1 MALIH
6 SLEKNG
12 NFLFKYRGQ
21 IPLVL
26 FIMSVP
32 AIFFTDYSF
41 LHDKEL
47 LKWIF
52 LGVCAAFS
60 FAGQVIRAIAIGT
73 SNKNTSGRNTKE
85 QVAEALNT
93 KGIYSTVRHPLYLGN
108 YFMWIGIVM
117 YTFNI
122 WFILTVSLLFWLYY
136 ERIMFA
142 EERFLE
148 RKFGDDYVN
157 WSLKVP
163 PFWPSFKNYEKSS
176 IPFSLK
182 TILRREY
189 SGVTATI
196 LGFVFVDFLRGSF
209 EAKEVQFTDMQMYV
223 AIGALL
229 ISVLFRSLKHYTK
242 LLYEADR
249 S

>member
-12 NFLFKYRGQ
+12 NKLFRYRGQ
-21 IPLVL
+21 IPLIL
-26 FIMSVP
+26 FLLSIP
-32 AIFFTDYSF
+32 AIYFTDYDCFFRNENYKYGLLIFSAIISF
-41 LHDKEL
+41 
-47 LKWIF
+47 
-52 LGVCAAFS
+52 S
-60 FAGQVIRAIAIGT
+60 GQVIRAIAIGT
-73 SNKNTSGRNTKE
+73 SNKHTSGRNTRE

-93 KGIYSTVRHPLYLGN
+93 KGIYSTLRHPLYLGN
-108 YFMWIGIVM
+108 YFMWIGIVI
-117 YTFNI
+117 YVGNI
-122 WFILTVSLLFWLYY
+122 SFFMIVSLLFWVYY

-148 RKFGDDYVN
+148 RKFGQSYLD

-163 PFWPSFKNYEKSS
+163 AFIPSFKNYEKTD
-176 IPFSLK
+176 IPFSMK

-196 LGFVFVDFLRGSF
+196 ISFVFVDVLRNSF
-209 EAKEVQFTDMQMYV
+209 EMKAFVWKDSQTYV
-223 AIGALL
+223 IIGALL
-229 ISVLFRSLKHYTK
+229 ISLILRSLKHYTK
-242 LLYEADR
+242 ILSEADR

>member
-47 LKWIF
+47 LKWIL
-52 LGVCAAFS
+52 LGICAAFS

>member
-12 NFLFKYRGQ
+12 NILFRYRGQ
-21 IPLVL
+21 IPVVL
-26 FIMSVP
+26 FLL
-32 AIFFTDYSF
+32 AIPTIYFTDYELIESDEPLKVLLTLIAVFVSF
-41 LHDKEL
+41 L
-47 LKWIF
+47 
-52 LGVCAAFS
+52 
-60 FAGQVIRAIAIGT
+60 GQYIRAVAIGT
-73 SNKNTSGRNTKE
+73 SNKHTSGRNTKE
-85 QVAEALNT
+85 QVADALNT

-108 YFMWIGIVM
+108 YFMWIGIVL

-122 WFILTVSLLFWLYY
+122 WFFIVTSLLFWLYY

-148 RKFGDDYVN
+148 RKFGQDYVN
-157 WSLKVP
+157 WSMKVP
-163 PFWPSFKNYEKSS
+163 AFFPSYKNYIKTD

-189 SGVTATI
+189 SGITATI
-196 LGFVFVDFLRGSF
+196 LGFVFVDFLRDSF
-209 EAKEVQFTDMQMYV
+209 LAGEAVFKIKYAIAGGV
-223 AIGALL
+223 AIL
-229 ISVLFRSLKHYTK
+229 ITLILRTLKHNTK
-242 LLYEADR
+242 ILFEEDR

>member
-1 MALIH
+1 MALVH
-6 SLEKNG
+6 SFENSG
-12 NFLFKYRGQ
+12 NVLFKYRGQ
-21 IPLVL
+21 IPLLL
-26 FIMSVP
+26 FFLSIP
-32 AIFFTDYSF
+32 AVYFTDYQF
-41 LHDKEL
+41 LDQCEGVDLFL
-47 LKWIF
+47 LIT
-52 LGVCAAFS
+52 CAVFS
-60 FAGQVIRAIAIGT
+60 FSGQVIRAIAIGT
-73 SNKNTSGRNTKE
+73 SNKHTSGRNTKE

-117 YTFNI
+117 YTYNI
-122 WFILTVSLLFWLYY
+122 WFITIVSLLFWLYY

-148 RKFGDDYVN
+148 RKFGQQYVD
-157 WSLKVP
+157 WSLSVP
-163 PFWPSFKNYEKSS
+163 DFWPILKIYSITE

-196 LGFVFVDFLRGSF
+196 IGFVFVAFLRDSF
-209 EAKEVQFTDMQMYV
+209 TSGEVQFKPVYGIV
-223 AIGALL
+223 LGFALL
-229 ISVLFRSLKHYTK
+229 ISMIFRTLKHRTNI
-242 LLYEADR
+242 LFEADR